1 MHEGGAQVQ
10 GRLMVV
16 RDLLLGR
23 MAASNLAMSR
33 SCRDSASRY
42 LQISPSSIVFSN
54 SCVWSAS
61 FFPILTKSVSA
72 LNFLGEAICATQP
85 AQQTKK
91 AGPRAQQRRSLR
103 LVLRKSAARARK
115 SGCLGVCGVPKKV
128 WNVPTPEEKMAGL
141 LRGLPKIAA
150 AVGVSGT
157 ALLLTSKDA
166 KCSADAIHAPAF
178 PWSHSGAMAS
188 YDTAR

>member
-1 MHEGGAQVQ
+1 MFGG
-10 GRLMVV
+10 L
-16 RDLLLGR
+16 
-23 MAASNLAMSR
+23 
-33 SCRDSASRY
+33 
-42 LQISPSSIVFSN
+42 
-54 SCVWSAS
+54 
-61 FFPILTKSVSA
+61 
-72 LNFLGEAICATQP
+72 
-85 AQQTKK
+85 
-91 AGPRAQQRRSLR
+91 RR
-103 LVLRKSAARARK
+103 
-115 SGCLGVCGVPKKV
+115 PKKV

-178 PWSHSGAMAS
+178 PWSHNGAMAS

>member
-1 MHEGGAQVQ
+1 MTGAAIPRPTFAASTGPQLCWFEILARRGHSPKEIQWAKSCWERRAQESVPRMHEGGAQVQ

-85 AQQTKK
+85 AQQSKK

-115 SGCLGVCGVPKKV
+115 SGCLGVCGVPKKCGTFPRLKKK
-128 WNVPTPEEKMAGL
+128 WL
-141 LRGLPKIAA
+141 
-150 AVGVSGT
+150 VS
-157 ALLLTSKDA
+157 
-166 KCSADAIHAPAF
+166 
-178 PWSHSGAMAS
+178 
-188 YDTAR
+188 